1 MNLEMIA
8 ERLQDEGVG
17 RMGQTIFIN
26 HMPVEASVGVLL
38 RPPYVGTP
46 IDYEL
51 PGYRKTK
58 FNAAVRGKNYKEASA
73 LAQRV
78 MEALTFNDVEI
89 SGLEVRHV
97 RPLTEPVSFPV
108 SEGSMVEFLVIFEAT
123 YVIVE

>member
-8 ERLQDEGVG
+8 DKLQDDGVG
-17 RMGQTIFIN
+17 KKGKTIFIN
-26 HMPVEASVGVLL
+26 HMPVEATAGVLL

-58 FNAAVRGKNYKEASA
+58 FNAAARGKNYKEANI
-73 LAQRV
+73 LAQKV
-78 MEALTFNDVEI
+78 MESLTFGGIEM
-89 SGLEVRHV
+89 SGLDIRHV
-97 RPLTEPVSFPV
+97 RPIAEPVSFPV
-108 SEGSMVEFLVIFEAT
+108 SDGSMVEFLMIFEAV

>member
-38 RPPYVGTP
+38 RPPYIGTP

-58 FNAAVRGKNYKEASA
+58 FNAAVRGRNYSEAKT
-73 LAQRV
+73 LVQKV
-78 MEALTFNDVEI
+78 MDALTFGDIEL
-89 SGLEVRHV
+89 SGLEIRHV
-97 RPLTEPVSFPV
+97 RPITEPVSFPV
-108 SEGSMVEFLVIFEAT
+108 SDGGMVEFLVIFEAT
-123 YVIVE
+123 YVIVG

>member
-26 HMPVEASVGVLL
+26 HMPVEALVGVLL
-38 RPPYVGTP
+38 RPPYIGTP

-58 FNAAVRGKNYKEASA
+58 FNAAVRGRNYSEART
-73 LAQRV
+73 LVQKV
-78 MEALTFNDVEI
+78 MDALTFGDIEL
-89 SGLEVRHV
+89 SGLEIRHV

-108 SEGSMVEFLVIFEAT
+108 SDGGMVEFLVIFEAT
-123 YVIVE
+123 YVIVG